1 MKNIG
6 LALLG
11 VWLIAQG
18 LGALLDLSF
27 RGMHTVMAALAL
39 AAGILILIRR

>member
-6 LALLG
+6 MALLG

-18 LGALLDLSF
+18 LIALLDLSF
-27 RGMHTVMAALAL
+27 RGMHVLMAVLAL
-39 AAGILILIRR
+39 VAGILILIRR